1 MNDCALNCESAFADS
16 IAVAVAFVVIV
27 VAVIVDNGIVACDKR

>member
-16 IAVAVAFVVIV
+16 IAVVAVAAF
-27 VAVIVDNGIVACDKR
+27 AVIADNGIAVCGRR